1 MTKAN
6 INKFKAIWIMICV
19 IALLALNP
27 TANVLAQGNKGGENP
42 ESFNEEDDIKKREFD
57 KLWKGGKF
65 DWLFKHYIYA
75 RKNLA
80 VLEEHVEMTL
90 EDIQSQTT
98 QSETKTITTNNT
110 LIDIKKTVENLRIEQ
125 NNILGRL
132 TPIETNNEQWKKD
145 QKNVSKNTES
155 ITNLNTQLGK
165 LKETADNLHI
175 EQNNILGRL
184 KPIEPNLAPIEPN
197 NEQGK
202 KDQENAESR
211 STWGIINNLQFILI
225 VILIICLIALCVIA
239 YIHLLH
245 GPYRNRSV
253 SRTKTPN
260 EGYSEHVQT
269 YSYQPKEINK
279 SNLISWWNENGAKP
293 PLSCSESLKEE
304 FGNNCSHKF
313 IRKGGSDKNDW
324 KLIKIREY
332 MLPRKDSPYKDNI
345 IEKWFTTEDKE
356 VKTNSYIVSLIEPAK
371 TMQGRDEA
379 ISKGNVKISE
389 IKSRSEE
396 KLTDVGKKSDIANRV
411 ITEPETKPLTKNN
424 LIDWWDK
431 NSAKTYTKCKDIIK
445 EEFGNNTSI
454 EAIEFNPNDKE
465 EWYLIGIAK
474 NTSSEFYYV
483 LPRKYDFTVG
493 IKNWFE
499 AKEGSTSRDASIS
512 SLKKLAMMQAN
523 ITPRTPSAK
532 GEVTLKF

>member
-6 INKFKAIWIMICV
+6 INKFKATWIMICV

-27 TANVLAQGNKGGENP
+27 TANVLAQVNEDQEEP
-42 ESFNEEDDIKKREFD
+42 ESINFD
-57 KLWKGGKF
+57 KAKWKERTDYLLKKYRLIDNYMKKELQVGLDTLLQDIEGQEKNF
-65 DWLFKHYIYA
+65 SEEIDKIYL
-75 RKNLA
+75 KIENDTKELILPQ
-80 VLEEHVEMTL
+80 LEELEKRINEM
-90 EDIQSQTT
+90 DS
-98 QSETKTITTNNT
+98 
-110 LIDIKKTVENLRIEQ
+110 
-125 NNILGRL
+125 
-132 TPIETNNEQWKKD
+132 
-145 QKNVSKNTES
+145 VSKENKTNVNENKTS
-155 ITNLNTQLGK
+155 ITGLKTELNDFKAKQL
-165 LKETADNLHI
+165 ET
-175 EQNNILGRL
+175 LGEL
-184 KPIEPNLAPIEPN
+184 GSI
-197 NEQGK
+197 
-202 KDQENAESR
+202 KDEIQEINQWENQQENFNTSSEGKIPAESR

-293 PLSCSESLKEE
+293 PSSCSKSLEEE

-324 KLIKIREY
+324 KLIKIRETKSSGLY
-332 MLPRKDSPYKDNI
+332 VLPRKDSPYKDNI
-345 IEKWFTTEDKE
+345 IEKWFITEDKE
-356 VKTNSYIVSLIEPAK
+356 VKANAYIVSLIEPAK
-371 TMQGRDEA
+371 TIQGRDET
-379 ISKGNVKISE
+379 ISKGTVKISE

-396 KLTDVGKKSDIANRV
+396 KLTDVGKKSDIANRA
-411 ITEPETKPLTKNN
+411 ITEPETKPFTKNN

-454 EAIEFNPNDKE
+454 EAIEYNPNDKE
-465 EWYLIGIAK
+465 EWYLIGIAE

-483 LPRKYDFTVG
+483 LPRKYDFTVS